1 MGIKH
6 CVSSA
11 YNSQSNGAAEKGLG
25 QIKTLLEKMG
35 RKGVMNQR
43 ELNQLCFKI
52 NSHQSSKEGSPLE
65 RFFGRYVRTYQPE
78 LVRKKIQH
86 QQIIAARGE
95 KQKKISEKLG
105 RRSKDDFKPGD
116 NILCQDMT
124 TKKWTIKGKILEG
137 READDGTVRSFLIM
151 KDNGRT
157 TIRNSRHLKFQA
169 MKELS
174 V

>member
-1 MGIKH
+1 MGIRH
-6 CVSSA
+6 CISSA
-11 YNSQSNGAAEKGLG
+11 YNSQTNEAAEKGVG
-25 QIKTLLEKMG
+25 QMKTLLDKLG

-52 NSHQSSKEGSPLE
+52 KSHQSSKEGSPLE

-86 QQIIAARGE
+86 QQIIAVRGE

-124 TKKWTIKGKILEG
+124 TKKWTIKGKIL
-137 READDGTVRSFLIM
+137 
-151 KDNGRT
+151 
-157 TIRNSRHLKFQA
+157 
-169 MKELS
+169 
-174 V
+174 

>member
-1 MGIKH
+1 MIIKDRYSGLLRVYLTPDKSTEAATAGLERWAHSYGVPCEVRSDQGPCYGEMYTEWCRSMGIRH

-11 YNSQSNGAAEKGLG
+11 YNSQSNGAAEKGVG
-25 QIKTLLEKMG
+25 QIKMLLEKMG

-52 NSHQSSKEGSPLE
+52 NSHQSSREGSPLE

-95 KQKKISEKLG
+95 KQKKTSEKLG
-105 RRSKDDFKPGD
+105 RS
-116 NILCQDMT
+116 
-124 TKKWTIKGKILEG
+124 
-137 READDGTVRSFLIM
+137 S
-151 KDNGRT
+151 
-157 TIRNSRHLKFQA
+157 
-169 MKELS
+169 
-174 V
+174 